1 MTKPELLRGREAERP
16 QLCEFVGQRSWLIF
30 HLADLRIDWMQLPPA
45 QWSDDLDFIKFCEV
59 VSNLNVVN
67 DAAERAVK
75 LTKRV

>member
-1 MTKPELLRGREAERP
+1 
-16 QLCEFVGQRSWLIF
+16 
-30 HLADLRIDWMQLPPA
+30 MQLPPA

-75 LTKRV
+75 DVSDFAEYSNDLARRDDAVRVENSYRELIDFANLTKDELAKI

>member
-1 MTKPELLRGREAERP
+1 
-16 QLCEFVGQRSWLIF
+16 
-30 HLADLRIDWMQLPPA
+30 MQLPPA

-75 LTKRV
+75 DVFDFAEYSNDLARRDDVVRVENSYRELIDFANLTKDELAKI